1 MEINEYSL
9 EPNPREVTCITSE
22 DDIFLSIQIGN
33 GQIGG
38 NRVKSNGITLAKGN
52 LTQPTS
58 IGKATFLKTNGV
70 EIDTNVLDVN
80 SFTNMC
86 VITTT
91 FLNQDNAILF
101 TKIDK
106 GDAPEAGIASF
117 KGKYIFKVL
126 IILLIALAG
135 LNPKSFAQKT
145 TDEVEF
151 KNLETPSSPGF
162 ILLDKAPTSIEK
174 PTTPQGFG
182 LGLLGFFQGTGGA
195 MEFAPFW
202 LTTHPKL
209 SAKKMYTNKIPA
221 LYNLSVSV
229 ASTKI
234 DAVNYLAGGLRTRL
248 FQRYNVTQIKD
259 LGTKEQE
266 ITDALSEDTLDLVKI
281 EQLRQEYV
289 GLIEKPVFVID
300 FAAALGGGSTSNSF
314 NNLKLNRW
322 AGWLSFHWQPKGE
335 DFYFSALTRYINNER
350 FEEYLVEADLI
361 DLGIRFNYDIAKLT
375 ISLEYLQ
382 RLNLTQED
390 YDDNRI
396 ALAGNYRISD
406 KLFITSTFG
415 KNFSEVDNIIALA
428 GINIGFS
435 KSKVKAF

>member
-1 MEINEYSL
+1 MEINNHSL
-9 EPNPREVTCITSE
+9 EPIPREVTGMASN
-22 DDIFLSIQIGN
+22 DDIFIMVQIGN

-38 NRVKSNGITLAKGN
+38 NRVRSNGVTLAKGN

-58 IGKATFLKTNGV
+58 IGNTAVLEKNGV
-70 EIDTNVLDVN
+70 EIETNVLDVN
-80 SFTNMC
+80 SFTNLC

-91 FLNQDNAILF
+91 FLNQDNLVLF

-106 GDAPEAGIASF
+106 GDAPEGGIASF
-117 KGKYIFKVL
+117 KGKYVFKVL
-126 IILLIALAG
+126 AILMLLF
-135 LNPKSFAQKT
+135 LNLYHVSLAQKSSE
-145 TDEVEF
+145 EVTFE
-151 KNLETPSSPGF
+151 NLETPSSPGF

-202 LTTHPKL
+202 LTTHPML
-209 SAKKMYTNKIPA
+209 SAEKMYTNKIPV

-234 DAVNYLAGGLRTRL
+234 DEINYLAGGLRTRL
-248 FQRYNVTQIKD
+248 FQNYNSAQIAALNAK
-259 LGTKEQE
+259 KQE
-266 ITDALSEDTLDLVKI
+266 IVDALSDTLDLEKI
-281 EQLRQEYV
+281 EKLRQEYM
-289 GLIEKPVFVID
+289 GFIEKPVFTID
-300 FAAALGGGSTSNSF
+300 FAAALGGGSQSNSF
-314 NNLKLNRW
+314 KYLKLNRW
-322 AGWLSFHWQPKGE
+322 AGWLSFHWQPKDE
-335 DFYFSALTRYINNER
+335 DFYFSALTRYINNEQ
-350 FEEYLVEADLI
+350 FEEYTAKADLL
-361 DLGIRFNYDIAKLT
+361 DLGVRFNYDISKLT
-375 ISLEYLQ
+375 ISLEYLH

-390 YDDNRI
+390 FNDNRI